1 MESCIG
7 NPGSGRNRT
16 WSIVCRNGI
25 ESKKLHALIK
35 IKEKVGLIVQPS
47 LFCGFNKNYRINM
60 LICEY
65 VKMLICL
72 FHALYRCAI
81 GKTCDDKTL
90 GVVAH
95 LLTIGIVAASDGAV
109 GCI

>member
-1 MESCIG
+1 
-7 NPGSGRNRT
+7 
-16 WSIVCRNGI
+16 
-25 ESKKLHALIK
+25 
-35 IKEKVGLIVQPS
+35 
-47 LFCGFNKNYRINM
+47 
-60 LICEY
+60 
-65 VKMLICL
+65 MLICL

-95 LLTIGIVAASDGAV
+95 LLTIGIVTADDGAV